1 MRPKIIIISFTVII
15 GIVLSFYIIREESKG
30 INEIGSQVA
39 QDPEPM
45 VQVNNRREP
54 MVNLKPD
61 YIKIG
66 QLQAKV
72 PKDWK
77 QEQPSSS
84 MRIAQFRFPGND
96 GDGELVIFSGIGG
109 SIDANLNRW
118 YGQFKSETENSVSES
133 ALRSNSQIKD
143 MDVTFSYISGTYLKS
158 SMGMGGAKEE
168 MPNYALLAAIVAT
181 SDGLYYFK
189 GTGPKSTMDSHKVK
203 FETFIRSIES
213 LK

>member
-1 MRPKIIIISFTVII
+1 MKPKIIIISFTVIVGTI
-15 GIVLSFYIIREESKG
+15 LSFYIMGQESKG
-30 INEIGSQVA
+30 TIEFDSQVA
-39 QDPEPM
+39 
-45 VQVNNRREP
+45 NRGETK
-54 MVNLKPD
+54 VKLKPD
-61 YIKIG
+61 YIQIG
-66 QLQAKV
+66 RLQAKV
-72 PKDWK
+72 PKDWEK
-77 QEQPSSS
+77 EQPSSS
-84 MRIAQFRFPGND
+84 MRMAQFRFPGND

-213 LK
+213 L

>member
-1 MRPKIIIISFTVII
+1 MKPKIIIISFTVIV
-15 GIVLSFYIIREESKG
+15 GTVLSFYIMGQESKG
-30 INEIGSQVA
+30 TNEIDSQIA
-39 QDPEPM
+39 QNP
-45 VQVNNRREP
+45 EP

-61 YIKIG
+61 YIQIG
-66 QLQAKV
+66 QLQAKL

-84 MRIAQFRFPGND
+84 MRIAQFRFSGND

-118 YGQFKSETENSVSES
+118 YGQFKSETANSVSES
-133 ALRSNSQIKD
+133 AVRSNSQIKD
-143 MDVTFSYISGTYLKS
+143 MDVTFSYIEGTYLKS
-158 SMGMGGAKEE
+158 SMGMGGSKKE

>member
-118 YGQFKSETENSVSES
+118 YGQFKSDTENSVSES
-133 ALRSNSQIKD
+133 AIRTNSQIMD
-143 MDVTFSYISGTYLKS
+143 MNVTFSYVEGTYLKS
-158 SMGMGGAKEE
+158 SIGSMSGTKTE

-181 SDGLYYFK
+181 PDGLYYFK
-189 GTGPKSTMDSHKVK
+189 GTGPKSTMDSQKVN
-203 FETFIRSIES
+203 FETFIYSIES
-213 LK
+213 L

>member
-1 MRPKIIIISFTVII
+1 MKPKIIIISFTVIV
-15 GIVLSFYIIREESKG
+15 GTVLSFYIMGQESKG
-30 INEIGSQVA
+30 TNEIDSKITQNSEPVVQVA
-39 QDPEPM
+39 
-45 VQVNNRREP
+45 NRGETK
-54 MVNLKPD
+54 VKLKPD
-61 YIKIG
+61 YIQIG
-66 QLQAKV
+66 RLQAKV
-72 PKDWK
+72 PKDWEK
-77 QEQPSSS
+77 EQPSSS
-84 MRIAQFRFPGND
+84 MRIAQFRLPGND
-96 GDGELVIFSGIGG
+96 GDGELIIFSGIGG